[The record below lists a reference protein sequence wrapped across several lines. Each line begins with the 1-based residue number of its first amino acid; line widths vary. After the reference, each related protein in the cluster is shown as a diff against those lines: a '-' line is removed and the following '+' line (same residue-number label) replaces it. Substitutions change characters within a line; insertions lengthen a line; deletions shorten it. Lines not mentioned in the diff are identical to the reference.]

1 MSYIKEIVRVK
12 LEFLISANER
22 FKVTSTDSAI
32 EFATS
37 IIGDEAR
44 EIVFLII
51 MDAKNHVNCYQKIFI
66 GDATKSTCSV
76 REILKAV
83 LLANGTRFILAHNH
97 PSQDL
102 TPSKSDIQTTK
113 KLKTA
118 SEQVGLN
125 FLDHL
130 IVSATEGVSLL
141 QLELF

>member
-12 LEFLISANER
+12 QEFLISSNER
-22 FKVTSTDSAI
+22 FKVISSNSAI

-44 EIVFLII
+44 EIVLLII
-51 MDAKNHVNCYQKIFI
+51 MDCKNHVNCYQKIFI
-66 GDATKSTCSV
+66 GDATKSACSI

-102 TPSKSDIQTTK
+102 TPSDSDIQMTK
-113 KLKTA
+113 KLKTG
-118 SEQVGLN
+118 SKQVGVN

-130 IVSATEGVSLL
+130 IVSASEGVSFQELKLL
-141 QLELF
+141 